1 MKIKN
6 KIQNKNGKKINN
18 AIQNKIIM
26 KFKTNSNKVQQF
38 LII

>member
-18 AIQNKIIM
+18 AIQNKSIT
-26 KFKTNSNKVQQF
+26 KFKTNFNKVQQF